1 MQSRLPSEA
10 QSKHSAAADMA
21 AASEVLPALLPAQRQ
36 SPQISRPPQ
45 RTTADNKTAWPSR
58 LYSLVSLRLFMPLA
72 ALRSV
77 LHPRSWR
84 GSAIG
89 LALLC
94 SVFLLPLV
102 VVYSSWL
109 QFDPNV
115 WQHLASTVLSDYML
129 NSLLLALGVGVGAL
143 GIGTGLAWCVV
154 HYQFI
159 GRSGLQ
165 WLLLLPMAMPA
176 YIIAYTYTG
185 LLDVAGPLQ
194 SALRAIFAWQYGDY
208 YFPQVRSLPGAIVL
222 LSLVLYP
229 YVYLLAR
236 TAFAS
241 QSARLL
247 EASLSLGLNRRQ
259 HFFRVTL
266 PMARPA
272 LATGMAL
279 AMMEAFADY
288 GTVHYFGVPTL
299 TTGIFRTWFGMGQ
312 PSTAAQLAALLCT
325 LVLVVMVFEL
335 KSRRQ
340 LHFYYSG
347 QSHAAASATVL
358 RGTKA
363 GLALLLCSLPLLLGF
378 VIPALQLASW
388 AWPHIALL
396 LDPEFLTLL
405 WHSFSVACAAALL
418 VVVIAVLMAY
428 GLRVFT
434 AWPQQW
440 LIRLSAMGY
449 AVPGTVIAIGVMWPL
464 AALDNQLDLWL
475 EQQFGIRSGLL
486 FSGTLFALLL
496 AYSVRFL
503 AVALQGIEAGLG
515 QIKPSMD
522 HAARSLGVSQPQ
534 VLWRVHV
541 PLLRA
546 SVFTAALLVFVDV
559 LKELPATLLLRPFN
573 FNTLAVRTFELAAD
587 ERLADAA
594 LPALTIVLIGLVP
607 VFLLARALDK
617 STAGVA
623 RC

>member
-1 MQSRLPSEA
+1 MQASAPPRAMS
-10 QSKHSAAADMA
+10 SSSAAAA
-21 AASEVLPALLPAQRQ
+21 AASAMVMTPDTADTAPPHTAD
-36 SPQISRPPQ
+36 SVPPPPPQ
-45 RTTADNKTAWPSR
+45 TTWR
-58 LYSLVSLRLFMPLA
+58 R
-72 ALRSV
+72 ALSAC
-77 LHPRSWR
+77 HPRQWR
-84 GSAIG
+84 YSAIG
-89 LALLC
+89 LSLLC
-94 SVFLLPLV
+94 AVFLLPLL

-109 QFDPNV
+109 QFDQGL
-115 WQHLASTVLSDYML
+115 WQHLTDTVLSDYL
-129 NSLLLALGVGVGAL
+129 HNSLLLALGVGIGAL
-143 GIGTGLAWCVV
+143 GIGTSLAWCVV
-154 HYQFI
+154 HYQFV
-159 GRSGLQ
+159 GRSWLQ

-194 SALRAIFAWQYGDY
+194 SALRASFDWRYGDY
-208 YFPQVRSLPGAIVL
+208 YFPEIRSLPGAIVL

-241 QSARLL
+241 QSSRLL

-259 HFFRVTL
+259 HFCRVTL

-288 GTVHYFGVPTL
+288 GTVQYFGVPTL
-299 TTGIFRTWFGMGQ
+299 TTGIFRTWFGMGH
-312 PSTAAQLAALLCT
+312 PSGAAQLAALLCS
-325 LVLVVMVFEL
+325 LVLVVMLFEL

-347 QSHAAASATVL
+347 QSTQRAEATQL
-358 RGTKA
+358 GA
-363 GLALLLCSLPLLLGF
+363 GKGLIALILCSLPLLLGF
-378 VIPALQLASW
+378 VIPALQLLSW
-388 AWPHIALL
+388 AWPHAAQLR
-396 LDPEFLTLL
+396 DPEFLTLL
-405 WHSFSVACAAALL
+405 WHSFSVASVAAVLVVLFALL
-418 VVVIAVLMAY
+418 LAY
-428 GLRVFT
+428 GLRLFSHG
-434 AWPQQW
+434 PLQW

-464 AALDNQLDLWL
+464 AALDNQLDLWV
-475 EQQFGIRSGLL
+475 EQLFGIRIGLL

-522 HAARSLGVSQPQ
+522 QAARSLGLSQQQ
-534 VLWRVHV
+534 VLWRIHV

-623 RC
+623 GC